1 LGAATMTDPSSAK
14 GVGADGEAIGVG
26 RGWEVGTVVNGGRAR
41 ARGMLEGWQSAL
53 RWPKEPQRA
62 QRMGSL
68 QSATLWSL
76 ERQRKQ
82 RSLSDALLIGKVA
95 TWFKEAE
102 AEC

>member
-1 LGAATMTDPSSAK
+1 VK
-14 GVGADGEAIGVG
+14 
-26 RGWEVGTVVNGGRAR
+26 GGRAI

-102 AEC
+102 AERRAAGGSSPDACTSIERRRASLYGMVDGEFMSG